1 MSATPQRDE
10 TFHVEQRGTEL
21 IPEAQ
26 RHGRPWDLFPFWFG
40 LNANVF
46 FPITG
51 FYLIAGLKLSF
62 IQAIPT
68 ILVGNLLGYLL
79 TGLGSIQGPS
89 TGARAF
95 VISRSSFGFNGN
107 RGVSFLNWLQFIG
120 FEASGVVLAVFAV
133 QAIFQSFGITQTGT
147 VVFVVIATIAIVA
160 IQIVVPLFGHATI
173 LSVTKHYSCTC
184 FEAEG
189 GDRMEKLSSLERVH
203 ASLKFRR
210 HLLQTGDGQVVGGA
224 QVVLVAATMEVAMG
238 LPAASPLPSLGVAV
252 GGKAPVWP
260 NEAEGGERGQPVKP
274 LRRLWSEREG
284 SLMRT
289 DEHIEALCPIF
300 DQGDHAGARSQFR
313 RQEVPPWTRVGIGRA
328 ALLRLLQGWW
338 SRTRSHRLLNQAFQ
352 CRQALFRGALAFAE
366 QFQGQVGQVLLHG
379 GHGSFQTSQA
389 LHEIC
394 RFRHADRPAMSGR
407 KRLRLACQLRVDLLL
422 QGNQCRGHI
431 RKSWAN
437 GGSQRKRATM
447 QCGQLLDLLLRLAV
461 EACIR
466 RMSGELHSGVSE
478 PLA

>member
-46 FPITG
+46 FPIIG

-68 ILVGNLLGYLL
+68 ILLGNLLGYLL

-147 VVFVVIATIAIVA
+147 VVFVIIATIAIVA

-173 LSVTKHYSCTC
+173 LSVTKWLAWLFAGFFLLITVFSVASGKTHLTGGNGTLFEITVGLAAVMVADGMGWVSAANDYSCYLPRAANKRSIV
-184 FEAEG
+184 FAVALG
-189 GDRMEKLSSLERVH
+189 GFLS
-203 ASLKFRR
+203 
-210 HLLQTGDGQVVGGA
+210 
-224 QVVLVAATMEVAMG
+224 
-238 LPAASPLPSLGVAV
+238 
-252 GGKAPVWP
+252 
-260 NEAEGGERGQPVKP
+260 
-274 LRRLWSEREG
+274 
-284 SLMRT
+284 
-289 DEHIEALCPIF
+289 
-300 DQGDHAGARSQFR
+300 
-313 RQEVPPWTRVGIGRA
+313 A
-328 ALLRLLQGWW
+328 ALLEVLGAAVGSSASDPINGLSTLLLSVLLVPFMLILILNLVAVNNVDLYSSGLNLLAMGVKLRRVYATLVDMVICFPLVLLAALSTGFNSFYGQFLSLLVVFYAPWTAIFLADCLLRRNHYDANKLIEKPLGPWYKVGFNWNGLISLALGMIASLTWINSPLIQGPL
-338 SRTRSHRLLNQAFQ
+338 SHLFGNSDLSAFTGFIVGGG
-352 CRQALFRGALAFAE
+352 LYVLLAFTKVKPYTQLQAVPE
-366 QFQGQVGQVLLHG
+366 VL
-379 GHGSFQTSQA
+379 
-389 LHEIC
+389 
-394 RFRHADRPAMSGR
+394 AD
-407 KRLRLACQLRVDLLL
+407 
-422 QGNQCRGHI
+422 
-431 RKSWAN
+431 
-437 GGSQRKRATM
+437 
-447 QCGQLLDLLLRLAV
+447 
-461 EACIR
+461 
-466 RMSGELHSGVSE
+466 
-478 PLA
+478 